1 MLCCNT
7 VCWWHIAAAQAPV
20 TPEPLAPKP
29 DTKEKANKAEA
40 VKKVKKKLAKKAV
53 ALAAFKKPADT
64 SRTKADKVEAANG
77 KPDSQPSSQ
86 TESANKAS
94 KPVEKDKT
102 STKELVEEPKQE
114 PSKTEAQK
122 AQPVE
127 KVKSEGKKATK
138 KGATKADD
146 SKADQPKDT
155 AAEKVDGP
163 KPAVGKSK
171 DDSTK
176 LVTPIEEVKPAKEEP
191 AATNNT
197 TSVIKEQQ
205 DNNNTSTPKDSEA
218 GPAKKKKR
226 RKRVKEAKPVPSEEK
241 ETEPAQTSDTAKPI
255 AEEKSQPIETLITA
269 ELEKPTAKASEPE
282 KPPVE
287 NKDKA
292 PQTSE
297 SAAIVKPL
305 QSEKSV
311 ASTSSKPSTSPRKG
325 PTKTAG
331 LFKKAVN
338 TKIKSLKKRE
348 KTATSLK
355 SEPSTLVDPIDQVV
369 QANATT
375 EFSFDEI
382 HDSSDEELPAH
393 IKLLASS
400 EPEKP
405 KPKKTLFSIFDVFNL
420 AKHIPKQKG
429 PPPPL
434 TPDFDDISVDS
445 VPLYSSPASPSY
457 SRTSTPRKCACELVP
472 A

>member
-7 VCWWHIAAAQAPV
+7 VCWWHIVAAQAPV

-29 DTKEKANKAEA
+29 DIKEKANKAEA

-138 KGATKADD
+138 KGTTKADD
-146 SKADQPKDT
+146 RKTDQPKDT
-155 AAEKVDGP
+155 AAEEVDGP

-171 DDSTK
+171 DDSAK
-176 LVTPIEEVKPAKEEP
+176 LVTPIEEVKPGKEEP

-197 TSVIKEQQ
+197 ASVTKEQQ
-205 DNNNTSTPKDSEA
+205 DDNNTSTSKDPKA
-218 GPAKKKKR
+218 GPAKKK
-226 RKRVKEAKPVPSEEK
+226 RKKKVKEAKPVPSEEK
-241 ETEPAQTSDTAKPI
+241 EIEPAQTSDTAKPI

-269 ELEKPTAKASEPE
+269 DLEKPTETEKSAKASEPE

-287 NKDKA
+287 SKEKA

-297 SAAIVKPL
+297 STAIVKPL
-305 QSEKSV
+305 LSEKSV
-311 ASTSSKPSTSPRKG
+311 AGTSSKPSTSPRKG
-325 PTKTAG
+325 
-331 LFKKAVN
+331 LFRKAVN